1 MKILRKFNTQE
12 NVKKLSIFILLLAFS
27 LTYYNNNIKA
37 QEYQLNYELI
47 NTKDM
52 AMVTNP
58 EKKETSKQTMS
69 IFQIYKQMTTQSNN
83 QDGALVPVALP
94 AKNNS
99 VANLV
104 SSNRSGPYNK
114 LCFCFP
120 FCLRY
125 YKL

>member
-1 MKILRKFNTQE
+1 MIVSFLGGSIMKILRKFNTQE

-58 EKKETSKQTMS
+58 EKKETSKQTMR
-69 IFQIYKQMTTQSNN
+69 IFQIYN
-83 QDGALVPVALP
+83 
-94 AKNNS
+94 
-99 VANLV
+99 
-104 SSNRSGPYNK
+104 NK
-114 LCFCFP
+114 LCKCLSFCF
-120 FCLRY
+120 RH